1 MLKQFTQNRGSF
13 GKETSDAM
21 QPDSISSAEEQM
33 FASRMLFDFLELEDL
48 IRCIDVG
55 ALSIG
60 EGKDPWVELVESGCA
75 EVIGFEP
82 IAEACE
88 RLNANQASGS
98 IKYLPY
104 AIGDGKEHT
113 LNITNVPMTSSLYS
127 PDRETVDI
135 LHHLGELMQVV
146 KEDAV
151 STKRLDDIPEL
162 GCIDFI
168 KMDIQGAELMA
179 LQNAVETMKHAS
191 VIQCEVEFVELY
203 QGQPL
208 FADVDTFLRSQG
220 FCFLKFTY
228 TMGRPFKPLAMNG
241 NPNQSICQTLWG
253 DAVYV
258 KDFRLR
264 QHLDERLL
272 KSAAFILHEFYQG
285 YDLANLFLQEFDRR
299 HHTTLSRDYLS
310 MFLGVTEAS

>member
-1 MLKQFTQNRGSF
+1 MQ
-13 GKETSDAM
+13 SDTIT
-21 QPDSISSAEEQM
+21 DAEEKM
-33 FASRMLFDFLELEDL
+33 FAARLLFDFLDLENS
-48 IRCIDVG
+48 IRCIDAG

-60 EGKDPWVELVESGCA
+60 GDKDLWIEFVESGCT

-82 IAEACE
+82 IAEECE
-88 RLNANQASGS
+88 RLNASVQSSGS
-98 IKYLPY
+98 IRYLPY

-113 LNITNVPMTSSLYS
+113 LNITNVPMTSSLYK
-127 PDRETVDI
+127 PAAKTVDI
-135 LHHLGELMQVV
+135 FQQLGELMQVV
-146 KEDAV
+146 KEEAT
-151 STKRLDDIPEL
+151 STKRLDDIKEL

-179 LQNAVETMKHAS
+179 LENAIETLKHTS

-203 QGQPL
+203 KGQPL

-228 TMGRPFKPLAMNG
+228 TMGRPLKPLAMNG
-241 NPNQSICQTLWG
+241 NPNQAICQTLWG

-264 QHLDERLL
+264 HLLDERVL

-285 YDLANLFLQEFDRR
+285 YDLANLFLAELDRR
-299 HHTTLSRDYLS
+299 HNTTRSRDYLS
-310 MFLGVTEAS
+310 MFLGVDSD